1 MKTLTTK
8 GPKQKWLLPLERLY
22 IGDKAPAYMYLAPN
36 IWCQFKDPM
45 QKRIILAP
53 TIIMDVCYQDMLE
66 YARRYKPK
74 QKEKQLVNI
83 IINACKAYHKKVF
96 DIAPHLDE
104 LILDCMDGFEDVM
117 KQQRMFMHNAL
128 YNLYSPIKEIPDDKK
143 AKLIDLLL
151 TAAFVNW
158 SSSFASLHKQTETD
172 KEILT
177 VKHNMLELAD
187 LMCDVNFTIQ
197 PTKHSEEIYERCCTT
212 FRTTLMDYITQI
224 EC

>member
-8 GPKQKWLLPLERLY
+8 QPKQKWLLPLERLY

-104 LILDCMDGFEDVM
+104 LILDCMDGFEEVCNSKECTCTM
-117 KQQRMFMHNAL
+117 HFTYFILQLKKYQMIKKQN
-128 YNLYSPIKEIPDDKK
+128 
-143 AKLIDLLL
+143 
-151 TAAFVNW
+151 
-158 SSSFASLHKQTETD
+158 
-172 KEILT
+172 
-177 VKHNMLELAD
+177 
-187 LMCDVNFTIQ
+187 
-197 PTKHSEEIYERCCTT
+197 
-212 FRTTLMDYITQI
+212 
-224 EC
+224 

>member
-1 MKTLTTK
+1 MATLIAEK
-8 GPKQKWLLPLERLY
+8 KRKWLLPVERLY
-22 IGDKAPAYMYLAPN
+22 LGEKAPAYMYLAPN

-53 TIIMDVCYQDMLE
+53 TIIMDVCYQDMQK
-66 YARRYKPK
+66 YRDKYKPR

-104 LILDCMDGFEDVM
+104 LILDCMDDFEEVM
-117 KQQRMFMHNAL
+117 KQQRMYMHNAL
-128 YNLYSPIKEIPDDKK
+128 YQLYSPIKEIPDGKK
-143 AKLIDLLL
+143 AKIIDILL

-158 SSSFASLHKQTETD
+158 SSSFTLLHKQTETD
-172 KEILT
+172 KEIVT
-177 VKHNMLELAD
+177 VKHNMLEL
-187 LMCDVNFTIQ
+187 CDMLCDINFEIH
-197 PTKHSEEIYERCCTT
+197 PTKHSEEVFERCSTT

-224 EC
+224 EV

>member
-1 MKTLTTK
+1 
-8 GPKQKWLLPLERLY
+8 
-22 IGDKAPAYMYLAPN
+22 MYLAPN
-36 IWCQFKDPM
+36 IWSQFKDPM

-53 TIIMDVCYQDMLE
+53 TIIMDVCYQDMQK
-66 YARRYKPK
+66 YRDKYNPR

-117 KQQRMFMHNAL
+117 QQQKMFMYNAL

-143 AKLIDLLL
+143 VKIIDILL

-158 SSSFASLHKQTETD
+158 SSSFTSLHKQTETD
-172 KEILT
+172 KEIVT
-177 VKHNMLELAD
+177 VKHNMLELCD
-187 LMCDVNFTIQ
+187 MLCDVNFEIQ
-197 PTKHSEEIYERCCTT
+197 PTKHSEEVFERCSTT

-224 EC
+224 EV

>member
-1 MKTLTTK
+1 MNFQPTPTK
-8 GPKQKWLLPLERLY
+8 KIILPLERFY
-22 IGDKAPAYMYLAPN
+22 FKSDKAPAYMYLAPN

-96 DIAPHLDE
+96 DIAQNLDE

-212 FRTTLMDYITQI
+212 FRTTLMEYITQI
-224 EC
+224 EVS

>member
-1 MKTLTTK
+1 MTSLIAQPTK
-8 GPKQKWLLPLERLY
+8 KKWLLPIERLFL
-22 IGDKAPAYMYLAPN
+22 GEKAPAYMYLAPN
-36 IWCQFKDPM
+36 IWRQFKDPM

-53 TIIMDVCYQDMLE
+53 TIIMDVCYQDMLKYKE
-66 YARRYKPK
+66 KYKPK